1 MAAETSG
8 APTSFE
14 RGGWGWLFQRITA
27 AFLIV
32 VLAFHFFLLHFYHHA
47 YEITFAGTSARM
59 SQVGYFA
66 TMWLFL
72 VTATFHGVNGIY
84 NAMVNQGIKG
94 IQKRAAQGIL
104 GLAGV
109 LLVVQG
115 TRVALAMTDLV

>member
-1 MAAETSG
+1 MSTDTAG
-8 APTSFE
+8 APTSFD

-59 SQVGYFA
+59 GQLSYFA

-72 VTATFHGVNGIY
+72 VAATFHGVNGMY

-94 IQKRAAQGIL
+94 VQKRAVQVVL
-104 GLAGV
+104 GVAGL

-115 TRVALAMTDLV
+115 TRVALVMNGFL